1 MGVSSSPDSL
11 PSKNILIT
19 GLPGVG
25 KTTLIVKLVTRLKA
39 LKPTGFY
46 TAEIRERGER
56 VGFELV
62 GLDGRK
68 GILSHVN
75 IKGVH
80 RVGRYGVDVKGFDAF
95 LKTIPFLADE
105 TGLAVIDE
113 IGKMECCSSHFRR
126 LIIDLL
132 ESDKPLLATVAMR
145 GGGLIAEVKM
155 REDVVTHEL
164 TPGKRKMLL
173 EVLAGTFS

>member
-1 MGVSSSPDSL
+1 MGVSFSPDSL
-11 PSKNILIT
+11 PKKNILIT

-68 GILSHVN
+68 AVLSHVN
-75 IKGVH
+75 FKGVH
-80 RVGRYGVDVKGFDAF
+80 RVGRYGVDVEGFDAF
-95 LKTIPFLADE
+95 LKTIPFQADE

-126 LIIDLL
+126 LIIDLM
-132 ESDKPLLATVAMR
+132 ESDKPMLATMAMK
-145 GGGLIAEVKM
+145 GGGLIAEVKL
-155 REDVVTHEL
+155 RSDVAIHEL
-164 TPGKRKMLL
+164 TSGKRGMLL
-173 EVLAGTFS
+173 EVLTEIFL

>member
-1 MGVSSSPDSL
+1 VGVPSSPESL

-68 GILSHVN
+68 AVLSHVN

-80 RVGRYGVDVKGFDAF
+80 RVGRYGVDVNGFDAF
-95 LKTIPFLADE
+95 LKAIPFQADE
-105 TGLAVIDE
+105 AGLAVIDE

-132 ESDKPLLATVAMR
+132 ESDKPLLATVAMK
-145 GGGLIAEVKM
+145 GGGLIAEVKL
-155 REDVVTHEL
+155 REDVVIHEL
-164 TPGKRKMLL
+164 TPGKREMLL
-173 EVLAGTFS
+173 EVLTGIFP

>member
-11 PSKNILIT
+11 ARNNILIT

-25 KTTLIVKLVTRLKA
+25 KTTFIVKLVTRLKA
-39 LKPTGFY
+39 LKPAGFY

-68 GILSHVN
+68 AALSHVN

-95 LKTIPFLADE
+95 LKTIPFQADE

-132 ESDKPLLATVAMR
+132 ESDKPMLATVAMK
-145 GGGLIAEVKM
+145 GSGLIAEVKL
-155 REDVVTHEL
+155 REDVAIHEL
-164 TPGKRKMLL
+164 TPGKREMLL
-173 EVLAGTFS
+173 EILTGIFS

>member
-11 PSKNILIT
+11 ARNNILIT

-46 TAEIRERGER
+46 TAEIREGGER

-62 GLDGRK
+62 CLDGRK
-68 GILSHVN
+68 ALLSHVN
-75 IKGVH
+75 IRGVY
-80 RVGRYGVDVKGFDAF
+80 RVGRYGVDVQGFDDF
-95 LKTIPFLADE
+95 LKTIPFQADE

-132 ESDKPLLATVAMR
+132 GSDKPMLATVAMK
-145 GGGLIAEVKM
+145 GGGLIAEVKL
-155 REDVVTHEL
+155 REDVAIHEL
-164 TPGKRKMLL
+164 TPGKREMLL
-173 EVLAGTFS
+173 EVLTGIFS

>member
-1 MGVSSSPDSL
+1 VSSSPDSL
-11 PSKNILIT
+11 PRKNILIT

-25 KTTLIVKLVTRLKA
+25 KTTLIVKFVTRLKA

-46 TAEIRERGER
+46 TAEIREREER

-68 GILSHVN
+68 AVLSHVS

-80 RVGRYGVDVKGFDAF
+80 RVGRYGVDVNGFDAF
-95 LKTIPFLADE
+95 LKAIPFQADE

-132 ESDKPLLATVAMR
+132 GSGKPLLATVAMK
-145 GGGLIAEVKM
+145 GGGLIAEVKL
-155 REDVVTHEL
+155 REDVVIHEL
-164 TPGKRKMLL
+164 TPGKREMLL
-173 EVLAGTFS
+173 EVLTGIFP